1 MKTGFG
7 YIRVS
12 TQKQG
17 LGVSLI
23 AQKDAIIDYASANG
37 ISVTEWFE
45 EKETAAKIGRPIFDN
60 MLKRLRRKQADV
72 LLMHKVDRSA
82 RNMKDWSQV
91 SDLPTHGVEL
101 HFAGEG
107 LDFTSRGGR
116 LTANLQ
122 AVIAEDYIHN
132 LRQEC
137 IKGLKG
143 RLKQGLYPFRA
154 PIGYLDNGRGN
165 PKTPCPEKAPLIRQA
180 FDLYA
185 SGQHSIISLQTEM
198 TRLGLRNLRNRSVSK
213 HGIETILNNTFYC
226 GLITIKRTGETYDG
240 IHESLISPGVFQR
253 VQDVKTGKCGKKVT
267 RHNHLYRGLFKCA
280 TCQRSMIPERQKGRV
295 YYRCHVSDCPKNIVR
310 EDRLEAAL
318 QSAYRSLELS
328 PKDAERLR
336 ADWLEWLQS
345 SERSDILQSL
355 KLRLERVSD
364 RLQRLTDLLLDG
376 AIDNDEHATRKRQL
390 KLDKMQMEEDLEKAQ
405 ENDLNEEDINQF
417 LELVTN
423 LAGLHICLDP
433 GEKRY
438 LVENCFSNRTVDASK
453 PMIEPYSWLQSMEPA
468 ELTPL
473 VSRIAPLLELLSRL
487 PKS

>member
-23 AQKDAIIDYASANG
+23 AQRDAIIEYAAANG
-37 ISVTEWFE
+37 ISVVEWFE
-45 EKETAAKIGRPIFDN
+45 EKETAAKTGRPIFDD
-60 MLKRLRRKQADV
+60 MLRRLRRRQADV
-72 LLMHKVDRSA
+72 LVMHKVDRSA

-91 SDLPTHGVEL
+91 SELPTHGVEL

-154 PIGYLDNGRGN
+154 PIGYCDNGRGQ
-165 PKTPCPEKAPLIRQA
+165 PKTPCPEKAPLIRQT

-185 SGQHSIISLQTEM
+185 SGQHSIISLQAEM
-198 TRLGLRNLRNRSVSK
+198 TRLGLRNYGHQPLSK
-213 HGIETILNNTFYC
+213 RGIETILNNTFYC
-226 GLITIKRTGETYDG
+226 GLISIKRTGETFDG
-240 IHESLISPGVFQR
+240 IHEPLISPKVFQR
-253 VQDVKTGKCGKKVT
+253 VQDVKSGKCGKKVT

-280 TCQRSMIPERQKGRV
+280 KCGRSMIPERQKGCV
-295 YYRCHVSDCPKNIVR
+295 YYRCQVRDCPKNIVR
-310 EDRLEAAL
+310 EDKLEASL
-318 QSAYRSLELS
+318 QTAFRSLELS
-328 PKDAERLR
+328 REDAERLR
-336 ADWLEWLQS
+336 ADWMEWLQS
-345 SERSDILQSL
+345 SERLDVLQSL

-376 AIDNDEHATRKRQL
+376 AIDNEEHTIRKRQL
-390 KLDKMQMEEDLEKAQ
+390 KLDQMQLQEELEKAQ
-405 ENDLNEEDINQF
+405 KNDLHEEDINQF
-417 LELVTN
+417 LELATN
-423 LAGLHICLDP
+423 LAELHICLEP

-438 LVENCFSNRTVDASK
+438 LVENCFSNREVTK
-453 PMIEPYSWLQSMEPA
+453 NQPTLEPYSWLQRMEPA

-473 VSRIAPLLELLSRL
+473 VNRIAPLLELLSHL
-487 PKS
+487 PKR